1 MITVVAKLT
10 IQEGKMDETIAMAKA
25 MMEKVA
31 TEEGTLL
38 YSLNR
43 KPSDTSTLVIV
54 ERYKDKEALGA
65 HSATPHF
72 KEFSTKLASVLAG
85 RPDIAVMDELEVVLR

>member
-54 ERYKDKEALGA
+54 ERYKDKDALSA

-72 KEFSTKLASVLAG
+72 KEFSTKLATVLAG
-85 RPDIAVMDELEVVLR
+85 RPEIAVMDELEVVLR

>member
-10 IQEGKMDETIAMAKA
+10 IQEGKADETIGMLKA

-43 KPSDTSTLVIV
+43 KPSDPNTLVIV
-54 ERYKDKEALGA
+54 ERYKDKDALGA

-72 KEFSTKLASVLAG
+72 KEFSAKLATVLAS
-85 RPDIAVMDELEVVLR
+85 RPEISVMDELEIVSR